1 MNNLLAGGFFESY
14 GILIILVVCLVVVF
28 VMNYMRNKQYQENE
42 QKTMDSLKVGAEV
55 KTTCGIYGKI
65 HAINETKDGKV
76 ITLETD
82 SGSLIAFDARAI
94 YNVVDRTIIEEDDL
108 DDNLDDDLEEPKT
121 KTTEEVKTEAEEKVE
136 ENKEEK

>member
-1 MNNLLAGGFFESY
+1 MNNLLAGGFFENY
-14 GILIILVVCLVVVF
+14 GILIILVVCLIVVF

-42 QKTMDSLKVGAEV
+42 QKTLDALKVGAEV

-94 YNVVDRTIIEEDDL
+94 YNVVDRTIIEEDEL
-108 DDNLDDDLEEPKT
+108 DDNLEDDLEEPKADA
-121 KTTEEVKTEAEEKVE
+121 V
-136 ENKEEK
+136 KEEKTETKTEEKSETK